1 MRRRKPEKKKGTIFK
16 EGKGIFWRRRKTV
29 TDKEENIFL
38 WRRRKRKGRKYL
50 EKENILFWRRRKTE
64 EIIREGQI
72 ICLEE
77 REKEENIWK
86 KENKLEE
93 KKTEKEKEENVW
105 RRKKY
110 FFVEETKNGNGK
122 GGKYHGEGK
131 IVADW

>member
-1 MRRRKPEKKKGTIFK
+1 M
-16 EGKGIFWRRRKTV
+16 

-105 RRKKY
+105 RREKH
-110 FFVEETKNGNGK
+110 FFL
-122 GGKYHGEGK
+122 
-131 IVADW
+131 WRR

>member
-1 MRRRKPEKKKGTIFK
+1 M
-16 EGKGIFWRRRKTV
+16 
-29 TDKEENIFL
+29 
-38 WRRRKRKGRKYL
+38 

-105 RRKKY
+105 RREKH
-110 FFVEETKNGNGK
+110 FFCGGDEERRWKRRQISWRRKNCCGLVD
-122 GGKYHGEGK
+122 Y
-131 IVADW
+131 

>member
-1 MRRRKPEKKKGTIFK
+1 M
-16 EGKGIFWRRRKTV
+16 FW
-29 TDKEENIFL
+29 
-38 WRRRKRKGRKYL
+38 
-50 EKENILFWRRRKTE
+50 RRKTE

-93 KKTEKEKEENVW
+93 KKQ
-105 RRKKY
+105 RRKRRKMFGGGKNI
-110 FFVEETKNGNGK
+110 FFVEEMKNGDGK